1 MSRGPGGTGSAHKP
15 DGFREISTTTLP
27 NGWKAMAQEQMNFQ
41 AEVSRLLEIVA
52 HSLYS
57 EKGIFLRELISNA
70 ADACDRLRHAAL
82 TQSDLLGDDSS
93 FRIRLKVDPA
103 ASTLTIADNG
113 IGMNRQELIDNL
125 GTIARSGTAAF
136 MQQLENKQEGAN
148 LIGQFG
154 VGFYS
159 AFMVADRVEVST
171 RRAGEAEGWDWSSDG
186 KGAFTIAESAA
197 APARGTRIVLHLQKG
212 EEEYLDPHRIR
223 QIVATYSDHIAV
235 PVVLESNKED
245 EPDDTLNAA
254 SALWTRPKNE
264 ITEEQYREFYHHVGH
279 TFDDPWL
286 RLHFKAEGVME
297 YTGLLFIPSQ
307 KPFDLFHPDRKPGV
321 RLYVKRVFITEDCA
335 ELLPPYLRFL
345 RGIVDTE
352 DLPLNVSR
360 ELLQNN
366 PRLAK
371 IRQALCK
378 KVLGELKQK
387 AKDAPEEYARF
398 WETFGSVL
406 KEGLYEDGQQ
416 RESLLELA
424 RFRSTGRD
432 GLVSLADYVADM
444 QAGQDAI
451 YTITGDDPQA
461 LARSPQLE
469 GFAAK
474 DVEVLLLSDPVDDFW
489 LSAVPDYQGKPF
501 KSVTRGG
508 ADLDKIGGDDDKADA
523 PENKDDAARPGLD
536 ALIAFV
542 KLTLKDQVKDV
553 RVSARLTTSPV
564 CLVADEGDLDMHL
577 ERLLKQQRQLDRTS
591 RRILEIN
598 AGHAMV
604 KALAAQVGKEG
615 AGSLVED
622 AAWLLLDQARIIEG
636 ETLPDAAAFSR
647 RLSALVEKGLLA
659 G

>member
-1 MSRGPGGTGSAHKP
+1 
-15 DGFREISTTTLP
+15 
-27 NGWKAMAQEQMNFQ
+27 MAEDQMNFQ
-41 AEVSRLLEIVA
+41 AEVSRLLDIVA

-57 EKGIFLRELISNA
+57 EKEIFLRELISNA

-82 TQSDLLGDDSS
+82 TQSGLLGPSQKEGDSS
-93 FRIRLKVDPA
+93 FRIRLKVDPTA
-103 ASTLTIADNG
+103 KTLTVADNG

-136 MQQLENKQEGAN
+136 VQQLENKQEGAN

-159 AFMVADRVEVST
+159 AFMVAERVDVST
-171 RRAGEAEGWDWSSDG
+171 RRAGEAEGWHWSSDG
-186 KGAFTIAESAA
+186 KGAFTIAEDEA
-197 APARGTRIVLHLQKG
+197 APARGTRIVLHLRKG
-212 EEEYLDPHRIR
+212 EEEYLDPHRLR
-223 QIVATYSDHIAV
+223 RIVATYSDHIAV

-245 EPDDTLNAA
+245 EADETLNAA

-264 ITEEQYREFYHHVGH
+264 ITEEQYKEFYHHVGH

-297 YTGLLFIPSQ
+297 YTGLLFIPTQ

-321 RLYVKRVFITEDCA
+321 RLYVKRVFITDDCA

-378 KVLGELKQK
+378 KVLGELKTK
-387 AKDAPEEYARF
+387 AKDVPEEYARF

-416 RESLLELA
+416 RETLLELA
-424 RFRSTGRD
+424 RFRSTTRD
-432 GLVSLADYVADM
+432 GLVSLADYVAAM
-444 QAGQDAI
+444 KPGQESI
-451 YTITGDDPQA
+451 YTITGDDPAA

-474 DVEVLLLSDPVDDFW
+474 GIEVLLLSDPVDDFW
-489 LSAVPDYQGKPF
+489 LSAVPDYQGKAF

-508 ADLDKIGGDDDKADA
+508 ADLDKIGGESDKAKSDDEKKEEDA
-523 PENKDDAARPGLD
+523 PGID

-553 RVSARLTTSPV
+553 RVSARLTSSPV

-577 ERLLKQQRQLDRTS
+577 ERILKAQHQLDRTS
-591 RRILEIN
+591 QRILEIN
-598 AGHAMV
+598 PGHAMV
-604 KALAAQVGKEG
+604 KALAAQVGKDG
-615 AGSLVED
+615 AGGLVED
-622 AAWLLLDQARIIEG
+622 ASWLLLDQARIIEG

-659 G
+659 R

>member
-1 MSRGPGGTGSAHKP
+1 
-15 DGFREISTTTLP
+15 
-27 NGWKAMAQEQMNFQ
+27 MAEEQMNFQ
-41 AEVSRLLEIVA
+41 AEVSRLLDIVA

-57 EKGIFLRELISNA
+57 EKEIFLRELISNA

-82 TQSDLLGDDSS
+82 TQSGLLGDDTS
-93 FRIRLKVDPA
+93 FKIRLKSDLSA
-103 ASTLTIADNG
+103 KTLTVADNG

-136 MQQLENKQEGAN
+136 MQQLENKAEGAN

-159 AFMVADRVEVST
+159 AFMVAEKVEVST
-171 RRAGEAEGWDWSSDG
+171 RRAGESEGWKWTSDG
-186 KGAFTIAESAA
+186 RGAFTIAEDAD
-197 APARGTRIVLHLQKG
+197 APARGTRIVLHLRAG
-212 EEEYLDPHRIR
+212 EEEYLDPARLR
-223 QIVATYSDHIAV
+223 QIVHTYSDHIAV
-235 PVVLESNKED
+235 PVVLESRKED
-245 EPDDTLNAA
+245 EPDETLNAA
-254 SALWTRPKNE
+254 SALWTRPKSE
-264 ITEEQYREFYHHVGH
+264 ITEEQYKEFYHHVGH

-321 RLYVKRVFITEDCA
+321 RLYVKRVFITDDCA

-371 IRQALCK
+371 IRQALVK

-387 AKDAPEEYARF
+387 AEAAPDEYAKF
-398 WETFGSVL
+398 WETFGPVL

-416 RESLLELA
+416 RDSLLELA
-424 RFRSTGRD
+424 RFRSTTRPGWI
-432 GLVSLADYVADM
+432 SLADYVAAM
-444 QAGQDAI
+444 KPGQEAI
-451 YTITGDDPQA
+451 YTITGDDPKA
-461 LARSPQLE
+461 LAKSPQLE

-474 DVEVLLLSDPVDDFW
+474 GIEVLLLSDPVDDFW
-489 LSAVPDYQGKPF
+489 LSMVPAYDGKPF

-508 ADLDKIGGDDDKADA
+508 ADLDKIAGDAKEESAEKQEEAA
-523 PENKDDAARPGLD
+523 PGID

-553 RVSARLTTSPV
+553 RVSKRLTSSPV

-577 ERLLKQQRQLDRTS
+577 ERMLKAQHQLDRS
-591 RRILEIN
+591 SQRILEIN
-598 AGHAMV
+598 PGHAMV
-604 KALAAQVGKEG
+604 KALAAQVGKDG
-615 AGSLVED
+615 AGATVED

-636 ETLPDAAAFSR
+636 EPLPDAAAFSQ
-647 RLSALVEKGLLA
+647 RLSKLVEKGLLA

>member
-1 MSRGPGGTGSAHKP
+1 
-15 DGFREISTTTLP
+15 
-27 NGWKAMAQEQMNFQ
+27 MAEEHLSFQ
-41 AEVSRLLEIVA
+41 AEVSRLLDIVA

-57 EKGIFLRELISNA
+57 EKEIFLRELISNA
-70 ADACDRLRHAAL
+70 SDACDRLRHAAL
-82 TQSDLLGDDSS
+82 TQGDLLGDDTS
-93 FRIRLKVDPA
+93 FKIRLKADPA
-103 ASTLTIADNG
+103 AKTLTIADNG
-113 IGMNRQELIDNL
+113 IGMNREELIENL

-136 MQQLENKQEGAN
+136 VQQLESKAEGAN

-159 AFMVADRVEVST
+159 AFMVAEKVEVST
-171 RRAGEAEGWDWSSDG
+171 RRAGEAQGWKWTSDG
-186 KGAFTIAESAA
+186 KGEFTIAEDAE
-197 APARGTRIVLHLQKG
+197 APARGTRIVLHLRKG
-212 EEEYLDPHRIR
+212 EEEYLDPLRIR

-235 PVVLESNKED
+235 PVVLESKKED
-245 EPDDTLNAA
+245 EPDETLNAA

-264 ITEEQYREFYHHVGH
+264 ITEEQYKEFYHHVGH
-279 TFDDPWL
+279 TFDEPWL

-321 RLYVKRVFITEDCA
+321 RLYVKRVFITDDCA

-371 IRQALCK
+371 IRQAICK
-378 KVLGELKQK
+378 KVLGELKKK
-387 AKDAPEEYARF
+387 AEKAPEEYANF
-398 WETFGSVL
+398 WNTFGAVL

-416 RESLLELA
+416 RETLLELA
-424 RFRSTGRD
+424 RFRSTTRE
-432 GLVSLADYVADM
+432 GLVSLADYVKDM
-444 QAGQDAI
+444 KPGQEAI
-451 YTITGDDPQA
+451 YTITGDNPEA
-461 LARSPQLE
+461 LAKSPQLE

-474 DVEVLLLSDPVDDFW
+474 GVEVLLLSDAVDDFW
-489 LSAVPDYQGKPF
+489 LSSVPDYDGKPF

-508 ADLDKIGGDDDKADA
+508 VDLEKIGGAEEKKEDGEEPQQEETA
-523 PENKDDAARPGLD
+523 PAIDS
-536 ALIAFV
+536 LIAFV
-542 KLTLKDQVKDV
+542 KLTLKDAVKDV
-553 RVSARLTTSPV
+553 RVSKRLTSSPV

-577 ERLLKQQRQLDRTS
+577 ERLLKQQRQLDHTS
-591 RRILEIN
+591 ARILEVN
-598 AGHAMV
+598 PDHALV
-604 KALAAQVGKEG
+604 KALAGQVGKDG
-615 AGSLVED
+615 AGTLVED

-636 ETLPDAAAFSR
+636 EPLPDAVAFSQ
-647 RLSALVEKGLLA
+647 RLSKLVEKGLLA

>member
-1 MSRGPGGTGSAHKP
+1 
-15 DGFREISTTTLP
+15 
-27 NGWKAMAQEQMNFQ
+27 MAQEQMNFQ
-41 AEVSRLLEIVA
+41 AEVSRLLDIVA

-57 EKGIFLRELISNA
+57 EKEIFLRELISNA

-82 TQSDLLGDDSS
+82 TQSHLLGDDSS

-103 ASTLTIADNG
+103 AKTLTVADNG

-159 AFMVADRVEVST
+159 AFMVAERVEVST
-171 RRAGEAEGWDWSSDG
+171 RRAGEAEGWNWSSDG
-186 KGAFTIAESAA
+186 KGAFTISESPE

-245 EPDDTLNAA
+245 EPDETLNAA

-264 ITEEQYREFYHHVGH
+264 ITEEQYKEFYHHVGH

-398 WETFGSVL
+398 WDTFGPVL

-424 RFRSTGRD
+424 RFRSTKRD

-444 QAGQDAI
+444 QEGQEAI

-508 ADLDKIGGDDDKADA
+508 ADLDKIGSGDAKADEA
-523 PENKDDAARPGLD
+523 EEKKDDAKPGLD

-553 RVSARLTTSPV
+553 RVSARLTSSPV

-598 AGHAMV
+598 PDHAMV
-604 KALAAQVGKEG
+604 KALAAQVGKDG
-615 AGSLVED
+615 AGSVVED

-636 ETLPDAAAFSR
+636 ESLPDAAAFSR